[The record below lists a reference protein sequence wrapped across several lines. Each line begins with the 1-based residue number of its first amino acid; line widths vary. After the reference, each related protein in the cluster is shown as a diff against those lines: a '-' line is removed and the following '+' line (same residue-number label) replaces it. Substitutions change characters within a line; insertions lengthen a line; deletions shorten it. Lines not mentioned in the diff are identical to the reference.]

1 MLGWDMGANRDAGLI
16 RVVGTRG
23 LAASTVCVVVGAG
36 IFALPGPLAA
46 SIGPYAPIAFLVC
59 AIAIGAIGIC
69 FAEACSRIA
78 SSGGAYGC
86 IHAAFGPFT
95 GYIAG
100 MLTWIGNVLA
110 TGGVAAAL
118 ADVATDGLAPPLK
131 TPIHALVIIIVIGS
145 IAWVNIG
152 GIARATSLVSWA
164 TLLKVTPLI
173 IFVLAG
179 IGAMHTSN
187 FVTGEAL
194 HGDGV
199 GRALI
204 LALYVFTGMETGL
217 CASGEVVN
225 PSRTIP
231 RALAL
236 GLAVVTVLF
245 ISVQVVAQ
253 GILGAALAQST
264 VPLADAMSRVSP
276 VLRVLML
283 AGASISM
290 LGYLTADLMGTPR
303 VLFAFARD
311 GLLPGALGRLRA
323 RSSAPHVAIACYALI
338 AIGLAISGTFAE
350 LAVLATLASAVLY
363 ILICA
368 AAWRLAGRGV
378 ANAGQPLNF
387 RALPAAVVLG
397 IGSMLTAIALAS
409 QEEILGLLAL
419 LAICVA
425 IYWLQTRVAITQA

>member
-1 MLGWDMGANRDAGLI
+1 MGAKRDAGLV
-16 RVVGTRG
+16 RVVGTVS
-23 LAASTVCVVVGAG
+23 LAASTVCVVIGAG

-46 SIGPYAPIAFLVC
+46 SIGPYAPLAFVVC
-59 AIAIGAIGIC
+59 AIAIGSIGIC
-69 FAEACSRIA
+69 FAEGCSRVA

-86 IHAAFGPFT
+86 IHAAFGPFA

-100 MLTWIGNVLA
+100 MLTWVGNVLA

-118 ADVATDGLAPPLK
+118 ADVATDGLTPAWKAPL
-131 TPIHALVIIIVIGS
+131 HALVILVVIGS

-152 GIARATSLVSWA
+152 GIGRAARLVSWA
-164 TLLKVTPLI
+164 TLLKVAPLV

-179 IGAMHTSN
+179 AGAMHAVN
-187 FVTGEAL
+187 FEAGAAV
-194 HGDGV
+194 HRDGI

-236 GLAVVTVLF
+236 ALALITVLF

-253 GILGAALAQST
+253 GILGAALAQSA
-264 VPLADAMSRVSP
+264 VPLADAMARISP
-276 VLRVLML
+276 LLRVLML
-283 AGASISM
+283 VAASVSM
-290 LGYLTADLMGTPR
+290 LGYLTADIMGTPR
-303 VLFAFARD
+303 VLFAFGRD
-311 GLLPGALGRLRA
+311 GLLPGALGRLSRNN
-323 RSSAPHVAIACYALI
+323 APHVAIIVYAL
-338 AIGLAISGTFAE
+338 LAIALAVSGTFAE

-368 AAWRLAGRGV
+368 AAWQLARRGV
-378 ANAGQPLNF
+378 AENGRPLNF
-387 RALPAAVVLG
+387 KWLATAAVVG
-397 IGSMLTAIALAS
+397 IGAMLGAIALAS
-409 QEEILGLLAL
+409 PEEILGLLAL
-419 LAICVA
+419 IGVCVV
-425 IYWLQTRVAITQA
+425 IYWLQTRVLATQA

>member
-1 MLGWDMGANRDAGLI
+1 MLAGMLGWAMGANRDAGLI

-46 SIGPYAPIAFLVC
+46 SIGPFAPIAFLVC

-110 TGGVAAAL
+110 TGGVSAAL

-131 TPIHALVIIIVIGS
+131 TPIHVLVIIIVIGS

-179 IGAMHTSN
+179 IGAMHRSN
-187 FVTGEAL
+187 FVPSEAL

-253 GILGAALAQST
+253 GILGPALAQST
-264 VPLADAMSRVSP
+264 VPLADAMSKVSP

-311 GLLPGALGRLRA
+311 GLLPGALGRLHA
-323 RSSAPHVAIACYALI
+323 RSSAPHV
-338 AIGLAISGTFAE
+338 
-350 LAVLATLASAVLY
+350 
-363 ILICA
+363 
-368 AAWRLAGRGV
+368 
-378 ANAGQPLNF
+378 
-387 RALPAAVVLG
+387 
-397 IGSMLTAIALAS
+397 
-409 QEEILGLLAL
+409 
-419 LAICVA
+419 
-425 IYWLQTRVAITQA
+425 